1 MCKMERIKI
10 VPAHR
15 VVWSINGISR
25 NAFNLYHLVFITS
38 LTSVSWFWD
47 CSLPAEE
54 SGLHE
59 EYFT

>member
-1 MCKMERIKI
+1 MASAVNK
-10 VPAHR
+10 
-15 VVWSINGISR
+15 ISR

-47 CSLPAEE
+47 CFLPVEE